1 VSFFDEGDEP
11 TQVSSGARRQPRPR
25 RPATASRGR
34 GGPPD
39 RQTLLLRQAAAV
51 GIGLLVLILLIFG
64 VRSCANSRKERALKD
79 YNRDVTAVISD
90 SDSQVGKP
98 FFQLMSNGAREGD
111 QLRVQVNQLRLA
123 ADEDVNRAKG
133 FNVPDAMKPAQDN
146 LLLALNL
153 RADGLSKIAD
163 QIPRAQGRGQP
174 SENAIAKIA
183 GQMQQFSA
191 SDVIYK
197 VRVAPFIK
205 QGLDDEGITGQT
217 IATSQFL
224 PDIAWLSPQTVADRL
239 GRSAG
244 GGGSSNTAVAPGLHG
259 HGLTSVAVGGVT
271 LTPSPGVNRVPAGS
285 GGPTFTV
292 KFANQGDNDE
302 RDVRVTIRVR
312 GAGAP
317 ISQTK
322 TISQT
327 KARSDATVSIPL
339 GKSPP
344 VGQAVTVEASIAGVP
359 GETNT
364 DNNKQSY
371 TVIFQR

>member
-1 VSFFDEGDEP
+1 MSFFDEGDEP
-11 TQVSSGARRQPRPR
+11 TQVSGRSRRQPRPR

-34 GGPPD
+34 SGPPD

-51 GIGLLVLILLIFG
+51 GLALLVLILLIFG
-64 VRSCANSRKERALKD
+64 VRSCANSRKENAMKD
-79 YNRDVTAVISD
+79 YNRNVTAVISD

-98 FFQLMSNGAREGD
+98 FFQLMNNGAREAD

-123 ADEDVNRAKG
+123 ADEDVKRAKG
-133 FNVPDAMKPAQDN
+133 FDVPDAMKPAQDN

-153 RADGLSKIAD
+153 RAEALRKIAD

-174 SENAIAKIA
+174 SEDAIAKIA
-183 GQMQQFSA
+183 GQMQQFLA

-197 VRVAPFIK
+197 VRAAPFIK
-205 QGLDDEGITGQT
+205 QALDDEGISGQT
-217 IATSQFL
+217 IASSQFL
-224 PDIAWLSPQTVADRL
+224 PDVAWLDASKVADGL

-244 GGGSSNTAVAPGLHG
+244 GTSSATAAPGLHG
-259 HGLTSVAVGGVT
+259 HGITSVSVGGTT
-271 LTPSPGVNRVPAGS
+271 LAPSPGINRVPAGS

-302 RDVRVTIRVR
+302 RNVRVTIRVS
-312 GAGAP
+312 GAGKP
-317 ISQTK
+317 ISETK
-322 TISQT
+322 TIGQT
-327 KARSDATVSIPL
+327 KSRSDATVAIPL
-339 GKSPP
+339 GQAPP
-344 VGQAVTVEASIAGVP
+344 VGQAVTVEASIAAVP
-359 GETNT
+359 GEKNT

>member
-11 TQVSSGARRQPRPR
+11 TQVSGRSRRQPRPR

-34 GGPPD
+34 SGPPD

-51 GIGLLVLILLIFG
+51 GLALLVLILLIFG
-64 VRSCANSRKERALKD
+64 VRSCANSRKENAMKD
-79 YNRDVTAVISD
+79 YNRNVTAVISD

-98 FFQLMSNGAREGD
+98 FFQLMNNGAREAD

-123 ADEDVNRAKG
+123 ADEDVKRAKG
-133 FNVPDAMKPAQDN
+133 FDVPDAMKPAQDN

-153 RADGLSKIAD
+153 RAEALRKIAD

-174 SENAIAKIA
+174 SEDAIAKIA
-183 GQMQQFSA
+183 GQMQQFLA

-197 VRVAPFIK
+197 VRAAPFIK
-205 QGLDDEGITGQT
+205 QALDDEGISGQT
-217 IATSQFL
+217 IASSQFL
-224 PDIAWLSPQTVADRL
+224 PDVAWLDASKVADGL

-244 GGGSSNTAVAPGLHG
+244 GTSSATAAPGLHG
-259 HGLTSVAVGGVT
+259 HGITSVSVGGTT
-271 LTPSPGVNRVPAGS
+271 LAPSPGINRVPAGS

-302 RDVRVTIRVR
+302 RNVRVTIRVS
-312 GAGAP
+312 GAGKP
-317 ISQTK
+317 ISETK
-322 TISQT
+322 TIGQT
-327 KARSDATVSIPL
+327 KSRSDATVAIPL
-339 GKSPP
+339 GQAPP
-344 VGQAVTVEASIAGVP
+344 VGQAVTVEASIAAVP
-359 GETNT
+359 GEKNT

>member
-11 TQVSSGARRQPRPR
+11 TQVSGRSRRQPRPR

-34 GGPPD
+34 SGPPD

-51 GIGLLVLILLIFG
+51 GLALLVLILLIFG
-64 VRSCANSRKERALKD
+64 VRSCANSRKENAMKD
-79 YNRDVTAVISD
+79 YNRNVTAVISD

-98 FFQLMSNGAREGD
+98 FFQLMNNGAREAD

-123 ADEDVNRAKG
+123 ADEDVKRAKG
-133 FNVPDAMKPAQDN
+133 FDVPDAMKPAQDN

-153 RADGLSKIAD
+153 RAEALRKIAD

-174 SENAIAKIA
+174 SEDAIAKIA
-183 GQMQQFSA
+183 GQMQQFLA
-191 SDVIYK
+191 SDVVYK
-197 VRVAPFIK
+197 VRAAPFIK
-205 QGLDDEGITGQT
+205 QALDDEGISGQT
-217 IATSQFL
+217 IASSQFL
-224 PDIAWLSPQTVADRL
+224 PDVAWLDPSKVADGL

-244 GGGSSNTAVAPGLHG
+244 GTSSATAAPGLHG
-259 HGLTSVAVGGVT
+259 HGITSVSVGGTT
-271 LTPSPGVNRVPAGS
+271 LAPSPGINRVPAGS

-302 RDVRVTIRVR
+302 RNVRVTIRVS
-312 GAGAP
+312 GAGKP

-322 TISQT
+322 TIAQT
-327 KARSDATVSIPL
+327 KSRSDATVAIPL
-339 GKSPP
+339 GQAPP
-344 VGQAVTVEASIAGVP
+344 VGQAVTVEASIAAVP
-359 GETNT
+359 GEKNT

>member
-1 VSFFDEGDEP
+1 MSFFDEGDEP
-11 TQVSSGARRQPRPR
+11 TQVSGRSRRQPRPR

-34 GGPPD
+34 SGPPD

-51 GIGLLVLILLIFG
+51 GLALLVLILLIFG
-64 VRSCANSRKERALKD
+64 VRSCANSRKENAMKD
-79 YNRDVTAVISD
+79 YNRNVTAVISD

-98 FFQLMSNGAREGD
+98 FFRLMNNGAREAD

-123 ADEDVNRAKG
+123 ADEDVKRAKG
-133 FNVPDAMKPAQDN
+133 FDVPDAMKPAQDN

-153 RADGLSKIAD
+153 RAEALRKIAD

-174 SENAIAKIA
+174 SEDAIAKIA
-183 GQMQQFSA
+183 GQMQQFLA

-197 VRVAPFIK
+197 VRAAPFIK
-205 QGLDDEGITGQT
+205 QALDDEGISGQT
-217 IATSQFL
+217 IASSQFL
-224 PDIAWLSPQTVADRL
+224 PDVAWLDASKVADGL

-244 GGGSSNTAVAPGLHG
+244 GTSSATAAPGLHG
-259 HGLTSVAVGGVT
+259 HGITSVSVGGTT
-271 LTPSPGVNRVPAGS
+271 LAPSPGINRVPAGS

-302 RDVRVTIRVR
+302 RNVHVTIRVS
-312 GAGAP
+312 GAGKP
-317 ISQTK
+317 ISETK
-322 TISQT
+322 TIGQT
-327 KARSDATVSIPL
+327 KSRSDATVAIPL
-339 GKSPP
+339 GQAPP
-344 VGQAVTVEASIAGVP
+344 VGQAVTVEASIAAVP
-359 GETNT
+359 GEKNT